1 MIGYD
6 FVAPGTP
13 NATAIVRIDPD
24 FYRARRSS
32 AEVRAI
38 LVRIPNAYREMKSQ
52 HEQMYREFDWAALK
66 ALLSK

>member
-38 LVRIPNAYREMKSQ
+38 LVRIPNAYRERSLSTS
-52 HEQMYREFDWAALK
+52 RCTASSIG
-66 ALLSK
+66 LLSRRC